1 VGGGSEY
8 SDTRNTHQTGSGT
21 SGRNPVELPSTG
33 TGRPVTT
40 PRNEDAVLLAV
51 LAVAGAALCYGASAV
66 LQAAAVARSGRA
78 DLTGLVGG
86 LARDPRYLSGL
97 LLVAGGFLFSVV
109 AIRALPLFVVQA
121 GRASSLGVTAV
132 LATLVL
138 GTRLRRRESLALG
151 GVAVGLVAVAMAA
164 TPQGPAT
171 VPGAVRWAVLAAAV
185 LLAALTMAAVRTGP
199 SARTAALVA
208 ALAGS
213 CFGLLA
219 LSARVLGP
227 IALPGVLTD
236 PSAYAVG
243 VAAAGGLLAGAL
255 ALQRGSVVAVTT
267 TMVATEA
274 ALGSLLGL
282 AVGDRPAD
290 GLAWL
295 AAAGFV
301 VTVGSALLLARF
313 GALENE
319 ADAPAGERRVPHAVA
334 HEVD

>member
-1 VGGGSEY
+1 M
-8 SDTRNTHQTGSGT
+8 
-21 SGRNPVELPSTG
+21 
-33 TGRPVTT
+33 
-40 PRNEDAVLLAV
+40 
-51 LAVAGAALCYGASAV
+51 AVAGAALCYGSSAV
-66 LQAAAVARSGRA
+66 FQAAAVARSGRT

-86 LARDPRYLSGL
+86 LARDPRYLCGL
-97 LLVAGGFLFSVV
+97 LLVAGGFLLSVV

-132 LATLVL
+132 LAAIVL
-138 GTRLRRRESLALG
+138 GTRLHHREQLALG
-151 GVAVGLVAVAMAA
+151 GVAAGLVAVALAA
-164 TPQGPAT
+164 TPQGPAS
-171 VPGAVRWAVLAAAV
+171 VPGAVRWAVLAAALV
-185 LLAALTMAAVRTGP
+185 LAALTLAAARSRP
-199 SARTAALVA
+199 SPRAAALVA

-213 CFGLLA
+213 CFGVLA
-219 LSARVLGP
+219 LAARVLGP
-227 IALPGVLTD
+227 IALPGVLAD

-243 VAAAGGLLAGAL
+243 VASAAGLVAGAL

-274 ALGSLLGL
+274 VLGSLLGL

-313 GALENE
+313 GAPESGPDALPGVDGTSQT
-319 ADAPAGERRVPHAVA
+319 ADRRAA
-334 HEVD
+334 